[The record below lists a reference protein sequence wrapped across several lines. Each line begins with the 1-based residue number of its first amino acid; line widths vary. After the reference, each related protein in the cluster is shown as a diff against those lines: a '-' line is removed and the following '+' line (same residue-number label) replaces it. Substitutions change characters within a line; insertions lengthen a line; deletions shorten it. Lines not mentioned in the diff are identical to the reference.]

1 MYICCMEKKCNK
13 CKEVKPVSEF
23 MKEARAKNG
32 YKPRC
37 KVCINE
43 YDRLFYQKRKDKK
56 AAQTKIY
63 YEANREK
70 ILERGKRYAKL
81 NRASLTKKINE
92 YVKKR
97 KAYDPVFRFYLLLR
111 AKVNTS
117 LKRNNSGTK
126 ALLGFTYDEM
136 IVFLGRKPTSGQSI
150 DHKIPITWFNTDADI
165 RVIFDLRNTQIL
177 TREENTKKLNRYADV
192 VPKDYFDIAILHI
205 KDEYKNKIT
214 YE

>member
-1 MYICCMEKKCNK
+1 MEKKCNK

-56 AAQTKIY
+56 IAQTKIY
-63 YEANREK
+63 YEANRGT
-70 ILERGKRYAKL
+70 ISERNRLYKKANRPLFNKRG
-81 NRASLTKKINE
+81 IE

-97 KAYDPVFRFYLLLR
+97 KEVDPYFKYMLLLR
-111 AKVNTS
+111 AKVS
-117 LKRNNSGTK
+117 SALRSNSKATK
-126 ALLGFTYDEM
+126 ALVGFTKDEL
-136 IVFLGRKPTSGQSI
+136 ICYLGKKPTGNETL
-150 DHKIPITWFNTDADI
+150 DHKIPISWFKQYADI
-165 RVIFDLRNTQIL
+165 KIMFDLRNTQIL

-205 KDEYKNKIT
+205 KDEYKNKIS

>member
-1 MYICCMEKKCNK
+1 VYICCMEKKCNK

-56 AAQTKIY
+56 IAQTKIY
-63 YEANREK
+63 YEANRGT
-70 ILERGKRYAKL
+70 ISERNRLYKKANRPLFNKRG
-81 NRASLTKKINE
+81 IE

-97 KAYDPVFRFYLLLR
+97 KEVDPYFKYMLLLR
-111 AKVNTS
+111 AKVS
-117 LKRNNSGTK
+117 SALRSNSKATK
-126 ALLGFTYDEM
+126 ALVGFTKDEL
-136 IVFLGRKPTSGQSI
+136 ICYLGKKPTGNETL
-150 DHKIPITWFNTDADI
+150 DHKIPISWFKQYADI
-165 RVIFDLRNTQIL
+165 KIMFDLRNTQIL

-205 KDEYKNKIT
+205 KDEYKNKIS